1 MSESNTSSYGES
13 ASSYSSKK
21 SYTRS
26 SESAYSNGESAY
38 HTHSSP
44 TKEIKSTTEETK
56 PQLRKVKDTLKKI
69 DDYVSNSLSN
79 EEKEIFAKIY
89 RKIIINN
96 EKEVIAFPN
105 TNFFISQF
113 EENNEL
119 SDDLKEKIIKSL
131 YSYNQLE
138 REQKSK
144 LKYW

>member
-1 MSESNTSSYGES
+1 MSESNSSSHGES
-13 ASSYSSKK
+13 GYSYSSKK
-21 SYTRS
+21 SS
-26 SESAYSNGESAY
+26 STGESSSY
-38 HTHSSP
+38 SYSSP
-44 TKEIKSTTEETK
+44 KPIRDEEPK

-69 DDYVSNSLSN
+69 DAYVSNNLST

-113 EENNEL
+113 EENEEL
-119 SDDLKEKIIKSL
+119 PDVLKEKIIKSL

>member
-1 MSESNTSSYGES
+1 MSESNSSSHGES
-13 ASSYSSKK
+13 GYSYSSKK
-21 SYTRS
+21 SST
-26 SESAYSNGESAY
+26 GESSSY
-38 HTHSSP
+38 SYSSP
-44 TKEIKSTTEETK
+44 TRDEEPK

-69 DDYVSNSLSN
+69 DAYVSNNLST
-79 EEKEIFAKIY
+79 EEKEIFARIY

-113 EENNEL
+113 EENVEL
-119 SDDLKEKIIKSL
+119 SDVLKEKIIKSL
-131 YSYNQLE
+131 YAYNQLE

>member
-1 MSESNTSSYGES
+1 MSESNSSSHGES
-13 ASSYSSKK
+13 GYSYSSKK
-21 SYTRS
+21 SS
-26 SESAYSNGESAY
+26 PGESSSY
-38 HTHSSP
+38 SYSSP
-44 TKEIKSTTEETK
+44 TRDEEPK
-56 PQLRKVKDTLKKI
+56 QQLRKVKDTLKKI
-69 DDYVSNSLSN
+69 DAYVSNNLST
-79 EEKEIFAKIY
+79 EEKDIFARIY

-113 EENNEL
+113 EENEEIP
-119 SDDLKEKIIKSL
+119 DVLKEKIIKSL